1 MLTSHISLVILPG
14 MARDPSSSK
23 LSILQGTLDLMV
35 LQTLAS
41 MGTLHGY
48 GLARRIEQRS
58 GDEVLLNQGTIY
70 PSLLR
75 LQQRRWISAKWAV
88 SETGRRA
95 RYYTITAAGRGQLTI
110 ETSKWERLAAAM
122 RRLLAPIEG
131 GAE

>member
-1 MLTSHISLVILPG
+1 MP
-14 MARDPSSSK
+14 RDDSGSK
-23 LSILQGTLDLMV
+23 LDILQGTLDLMV

-41 MGTLHGY
+41 MGPQHGY

-75 LQQRRWISAKWAV
+75 LQQRRWIGAKWGV

-95 RYYTITAAGRGQLTI
+95 RFYSITAAGRRQLAVQ
-110 ETSKWERLAAAM
+110 TSKWERLAAVM
-122 RRLLAPIEG
+122 GRMLAGSEG

>member
-1 MLTSHISLVILPG
+1 MP
-14 MARDPSSSK
+14 RDPSNRK
-23 LSILQGTLDLMV
+23 LDILQGTLDLMV

-70 PSLLR
+70 ASLLR
-75 LQQRRWISAKWAV
+75 LQQRRWISAKWGM

-95 RYYTITAAGRGQLTI
+95 RYYSITVAGRRQLAV
-110 ETSKWERLAAAM
+110 ETSKWERLTAVM
-122 RRLLAPIEG
+122 GRLLAPIEG
-131 GAE
+131 ATE